1 MAQYLIDYLNH
12 RITLTQLVD
21 WAENAMID
29 PELETGYEKVIMQA
43 LGRIGV
49 ADVKTFGLLW
59 EDCEGIMEQL
69 GFVIKVD
76 LENAA

>member
-1 MAQYLIDYLNH
+1 MLTRKTVAQYLIDYLNH

-59 EDCEGIMEQL
+59 EDCEGIM
-69 GFVIKVD
+69 
-76 LENAA
+76 